1 MKLSRTLT
9 VAAAMIALAVI
20 GTFVVLQLGGSE
32 DSDAEMVTHECEVTI
47 QFNTA
52 VTQADITEAEAILRA
67 LDAKVEMI
75 VMEIFPPIGVAR
87 LNVDD
92 RQLCDTAV
100 DELRGKSYV
109 ESVSWQ
115 TLDPLGVESAD

>member
-9 VAAAMIALAVI
+9 VAAAIVALAVI
-20 GTFVVLQLGGSE
+20 GTFVGLQLGGS
-32 DSDAEMVTHECEVTI
+32 DNSDADVVTHECEVTI
-47 QFNTA
+47 QFNTE

-67 LDAKVEMI
+67 LDANVEMI

-115 TLDPLGVESAD
+115 TFDPLGVESAD